1 MKQLSIKLR
10 VTLFYTAILA
20 VILSLMLGFVFLALD
35 LRIVYSTRADLESAV
50 ENAFDDIDFKGGQLE
65 IDSGIDLYHDGIT
78 LVLYGPA
85 GTLLLGGTPAG
96 FPAETPLIADTH
108 QGVEGGVKN
117 ISK

>member
-50 ENAFDDIDFKGGQLE
+50 ERI
-65 IDSGIDLYHDGIT
+65 
-78 LVLYGPA
+78 
-85 GTLLLGGTPAG
+85 
-96 FPAETPLIADTH
+96 
-108 QGVEGGVKN
+108 
-117 ISK
+117 

>member
-85 GTLLLGGTPAG
+85 GISGNQALGQNAVKLCG
-96 FPAETPLIADTH
+96 FQGIA
-108 QGVEGGVKN
+108 Q
-117 ISK
+117 

>member
-96 FPAETPLIADTH
+96 FPAETPLIEIGRAH
-108 QGVEGGVKN
+108 V
-117 ISK
+117 